1 MLSFFKRA
9 SKLDLDLVDSH
20 VFLVG
25 DVYREKNYDEWEV
38 HTGLKV
44 SIVDIS
50 STRDMLKYRE
60 HFSSVVRQ
68 CSYVRFLSKYE
79 LVPTATKVVVPYS
92 IHPAN
97 RSILNKEND
106 ETNQNSETVKVSE
119 AVKVDEKVKSIG
131 SSNEK
136 IEFRLLK
143 NPMCAMLLGYSL
155 IVGIIFLSYAL
166 SLIV

>member
-20 VFLVG
+20 VFLMG
-25 DVYREKNYDEWEV
+25 DIYREKNYDEWQI

-44 SIVDIS
+44 TIVDIS
-50 STRDMLKYRE
+50 STRDMLRYRE
-60 HFSSVVRQ
+60 HFSSVVRE

-97 RSILNKEND
+97 RSILGKENN
-106 ETNQNSETVKVSE
+106 ETNQNSKTVKVSE
-119 AVKVDEKVKSIG
+119 TAKVDEKVRPVGPLNQKFGHWSIE
-131 SSNEK
+131 SP
-136 IEFRLLK
+136 IQ
-143 NPMCAMLLGYSL
+143 SL
-155 IVGIIFLSYAL
+155 ILGWCVGIF
-166 SLIV
+166 IVLFSFIISVTV